1 MEKKYQPLKILFAVL
16 LFGGLWGI
24 LEATLGT
31 FLHLPM
37 VKMAGMY
44 ACSSTI
50 MVPIAFMLMGAC
62 YKRSGTFRSV
72 FYMGVLAAGI
82 KAISCAVFHMSFN
95 PTFYILMEALCMGVA
110 LLVFR
115 PKELLSFKGL
125 GLFIFANTTYLALST
140 LLRVDMVT
148 TPESLIIA
156 DFEKY
161 VFMINAVA
169 ILYTFAFGSLLYGG
183 VKLAQKY
190 NWNFE
195 NVKKVIYSPITASVV
210 ASAMVVVTFLV
221 K

>member
-1 MEKKYQPLKILFAVL
+1 MEKKYQPLKLLFTVL

-24 LEATLGT
+24 IEATLGT

-44 ACSSTI
+44 VSNSVI
-50 MVPIAFMLMGAC
+50 LVPIAFMLMGAC

-95 PTFYILMEALCMGVA
+95 PAYYILMEALCMGVA
-110 LLVFR
+110 LFVFR

-125 GLFIFANTTYLALST
+125 GLFIFANTMYLTLSAFI
-140 LLRVDMVT
+140 RVNVT
-148 TPESLIIA
+148 TDSMATITANI
-156 DFEKY
+156 EKY
-161 VFMINAVA
+161 VFMINAIA
-169 ILYTFAFGSLLYGG
+169 ILYTFAFGSLLFGG

-190 NWNFE
+190 NWDFD
-195 NVKKVIYSPITASVV
+195 NVKKIIYSPITASVV